1 LRGKKFVL
9 SWSNISTIT
18 TGKGFMGS
26 NDNSLTVTYRGENG
40 ESAFL
45 LGRLEA
51 RDTVL
56 QHLLKLLDESKA
68 SKETIDPVGDVD
80 ALPSVPLDPV
90 LKGMEVVLS
99 KTIKNVSIKKYYEKL
114 WSEGHGTDEEAF
126 YGPW

>member
-1 LRGKKFVL
+1 
-9 SWSNISTIT
+9 
-18 TGKGFMGS
+18 
-26 NDNSLTVTYRGENG
+26 LTVTYRGENG